1 MAMCATARRL
11 FFAMILALSL
21 PALAADQNSG
31 MLTIIQPWSRATPPG
46 APTGVA
52 YLEIVNKGPADTLV
66 RIESAVAREVQ
77 MHTSYSEGG
86 MMRMRPVESLEIPAQ
101 GRVQFK
107 PGGLHLMLIGL
118 KQPLKEGE
126 HFELTLVFQKAGPVR
141 VEAIVQG
148 LGAASPS

>member
-1 MAMCATARRL
+1 MAMCAVARRL
-11 FFAMILALSL
+11 VFVMVLALSL
-21 PALAADQNSG
+21 PALAAGQGSG
-31 MLTIIQPWSRATPPG
+31 MLVVTQPWSRATPPG

-52 YLEIVNKGPADTLV
+52 YLEIANKGPADTIV
-66 RIESAVAREVQ
+66 RLESPVAREVQ

-86 MMRMRPVESLEIPAQ
+86 MMRMRPVATLEIPAQ

-126 HFELTLVFQKAGPVR
+126 HIGLTLVFQNAGPVH
-141 VEAIVQG
+141 VDVIVQG
-148 LGAASPS
+148 LGATSPS